1 MRQEKEPCKL
11 YNQQGEKMKLFLDT
25 ADVAQIKKW
34 AATGL
39 IDGVTTNPTHLSK
52 QQQSPQEIIRT
63 ICTLLPDGDISVE
76 VTHRDPHQVYE
87 QAKKI
92 AQLAPNIIVK
102 IPCHIHYVPIIKKL
116 VEEDIPLNITLIFS
130 VAQGLMMANLG
141 VTYISPFVGRLND
154 AGGNGVE
161 LVEELQNLCEVYDY
175 DTEVL
180 AASLRTVEHLEEVAL
195 CGVDAATIP
204 VEIFEKAFAHSLSE
218 KGIDQFL
225 ADWQKLGITQFP

>member
-1 MRQEKEPCKL
+1 MRQEKELCKL

-87 QAKKI
+87 QAKK
-92 AQLAPNIIVK
+92 L
-102 IPCHIHYVPIIKKL
+102 
-116 VEEDIPLNITLIFS
+116 
-130 VAQGLMMANLG
+130 
-141 VTYISPFVGRLND
+141 
-154 AGGNGVE
+154 
-161 LVEELQNLCEVYDY
+161 
-175 DTEVL
+175 
-180 AASLRTVEHLEEVAL
+180 
-195 CGVDAATIP
+195 
-204 VEIFEKAFAHSLSE
+204 HSLHPILLS
-218 KGIDQFL
+218 KYPVIFTMFPSLKNWLRKIFL
-225 ADWQKLGITQFP
+225 LILL